1 MQKRKISFISVS
13 SFILLTIC
21 SMTSFLFPIHNRVDQ
36 NCFMTI
42 GKGIIYGQVPYRDL
56 FDHKG
61 PIIYFMHAAAALI
74 STNSFIGIFLIQYI
88 SLVILMIYIK
98 KIVCLFCSEQYS
110 YLLALLTTAI
120 ILTTNCYLRGDNA
133 EEYVISIMTVSIYY
147 TLRHHMHNRTSAL
160 PNSIFF
166 INGLFIGFVLWLKFN
181 LLGFWIGWALF
192 AFIPILKSKQYKT
205 FLISLLFTMGGVFL
219 ITLPWL
225 IYFAYNNALYN
236 LFYTYFYCNIF
247 LYTKKAKYVTIFYLL
262 FESFIKNFALNPVY
276 IFITTIGIYYFF
288 FTKKFIKNKIC
299 QLNLLISF
307 IFMYLGVY
315 FSGVWYDY
323 YALIIAGY
331 TIFGTIALF
340 NLLYLKV
347 FKRLS
352 LACTGRFTLFATI
365 IILLFSLL
373 YSNCLPYLN
382 KDKFGYP
389 QYKFAK
395 IINKHN
401 NVSLLN
407 YGFIDGGFY
416 LASHIQPQNKYFHKV
431 NISKENLPEMY
442 EEQLNIIKSKQ
453 VDFVVVRVALY
464 NNGINIKSP
473 ELFDN
478 YKVVSC
484 ANDIFDPYIYFLFEK
499 T

>member
-1 MQKRKISFISVS
+1 M
-13 SFILLTIC
+13 
-21 SMTSFLFPIHNRVDQ
+21 
-36 NCFMTI
+36 
-42 GKGIIYGQVPYRDL
+42 
-56 FDHKG
+56 
-61 PIIYFMHAAAALI
+61 
-74 STNSFIGIFLIQYI
+74 
-88 SLVILMIYIK
+88 
-98 KIVCLFCSEQYS
+98 
-110 YLLALLTTAI
+110 
-120 ILTTNCYLRGDNA
+120 
-133 EEYVISIMTVSIYY
+133 
-147 TLRHHMHNRTSAL
+147 
-160 PNSIFF
+160 
-166 INGLFIGFVLWLKFN
+166 
-181 LLGFWIGWALF
+181 
-192 AFIPILKSKQYKT
+192 
-205 FLISLLFTMGGVFL
+205 
-219 ITLPWL
+219 
-225 IYFAYNNALYN
+225 
-236 LFYTYFYCNIF
+236 
-247 LYTKKAKYVTIFYLL
+247 
-262 FESFIKNFALNPVY
+262 
-276 IFITTIGIYYFF
+276 
-288 FTKKFIKNKIC
+288 
-299 QLNLLISF
+299 
-307 IFMYLGVY
+307 
-315 FSGVWYDY
+315 
-323 YALIIAGY
+323 
-331 TIFGTIALF
+331 F